1 MRKQKS
7 MGIIGTG
14 SIAEAMLEGIITQ
27 ELLKAEDIYVIN
39 KKSDDRLKIFRERY
53 RVCTTRDYK
62 ELVTNC
68 KYIIIAVKP
77 VDVKELL
84 MVLRKYITVDNV
96 IITLAAGITTDFV
109 QQNLGKKI
117 QVLRAMLNTS
127 CKVKES
133 ATAMAFGRYAGKAAR
148 DFAEEIFSSIGKVS
162 IVDEDML
169 DAVTGLSGSGPAY
182 VYYFMEAMIQAGMK
196 AGLPYEL
203 SENLTI
209 QTVFGAAKMVIET
222 KGSPKTLREN
232 VTTPGGTTMAA
243 IKVLEQAGFTDAI
256 VEAVKSATK
265 RSHEMMMEH
274 SGLQDSRHVL

>member
-1 MRKQKS
+1 
-7 MGIIGTG
+7 
-14 SIAEAMLEGIITQ
+14 
-27 ELLKAEDIYVIN
+27 
-39 KKSDDRLKIFRERY
+39 
-53 RVCTTRDYK
+53 
-62 ELVTNC
+62 
-68 KYIIIAVKP
+68 
-77 VDVKELL
+77 
-84 MVLRKYITVDNV
+84 MVLRKYITIDNV
-96 IITLAAGITTDFV
+96 IITLAAGITKDFV

-117 QVLRAMLNTS
+117 QVLRAMPNTS

-133 ATAMAFGRYAGKAAR
+133 ATAMAFGRYTGKAAR